1 MTQSLFALTGDA
13 LVIQHQIN
21 TAAEQL
27 FSDDPS
33 EIQAATTALENLI
46 SAEADNRRA
55 IEAKA
60 DAWCWAIDHIR
71 AQAATRAE
79 HARRLS
85 ALAEA
90 AAHQADVL
98 QDRLISVLQR
108 IDPDATTWK
117 LPEHKI
123 SSRRVASIELDLDTM
138 PADLPE
144 QYQRTKTTVSADK
157 TALKAAISSGAVI
170 DGVKLVERRSWSI
183 H

>member
-1 MTQSLFALTGDA
+1 
-13 LVIQHQIN
+13 
-21 TAAEQL
+21 
-27 FSDDPS
+27 
-33 EIQAATTALENLI
+33 
-46 SAEADNRRA
+46 
-55 IEAKA
+55 
-60 DAWCWAIDHIR
+60 
-71 AQAATRAE
+71 
-79 HARRLS
+79 
-85 ALAEA
+85 
-90 AAHQADVL
+90 
-98 QDRLISVLQR
+98 LISVLQR

-117 LPEHKI
+117 LPDHKI